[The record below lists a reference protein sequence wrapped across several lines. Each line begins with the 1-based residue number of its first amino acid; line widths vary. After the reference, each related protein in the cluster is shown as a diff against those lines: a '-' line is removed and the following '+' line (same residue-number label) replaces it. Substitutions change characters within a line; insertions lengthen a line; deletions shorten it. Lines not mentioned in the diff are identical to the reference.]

1 MFFSVNNNQLKWPF
15 QTEMEPTEQNK
26 SLTDIRLRPS
36 MVRVLVHRSDP
47 RKNIQLGESKKLTK
61 SRLQLFCF
69 LFSPDSTSICSCASV
84 LKIGSPRNWKY
95 CWRRLSCAPTHSAV
109 ASKNLLRG
117 EKSYFPTQFR
127 RKLSHRADGK
137 LSTSTCDEQKNSLFF
152 VFCRDDVSSNAH
164 QRESITLQA
173 NRSTLAEMI
182 KSLTS
187 RQALE
192 LSIGMEAIRSLGR
205 IPFWVFSVTTRNRK
219 R

>member
-1 MFFSVNNNQLKWPF
+1 MFFSVNNNQLPF

-137 LSTSTCDEQKNSLFF
+137 LSTSTCDEQKNSFF
-152 VFCRDDVSSNAH
+152 FLYFVEMMCRRMHTNVSRLLYKLIARHS
-164 QRESITLQA
+164 QRWL
-173 NRSTLAEMI
+173 NR
-182 KSLTS
+182 
-187 RQALE
+187 
-192 LSIGMEAIRSLGR
+192 
-205 IPFWVFSVTTRNRK
+205 
-219 R
+219 